1 MLIDPKVKKLVI
13 FNQGGGIVEREIQIT
28 LQRGSNEFQIQ
39 NIPASFDPNSANVKL
54 EYINPEQDKD
64 LYTLQQTIVSLPDPE
79 TTRQIIDREKS
90 AANNI
95 ISHSI
100 DFTRE
105 VREDI
110 NRLCETS
117 KYRTYNDMNG
127 SFDFIINAKKE
138 GKVIVKIQYFIT
150 DLRIKWETT
159 LNVNIDNDEKTA
171 ELEANLVVNNQ
182 TSFSYENV
190 ELGFAIFELPKR
202 APSRTIAP
210 GGPPTAPY
218 SGNQEGLAGLR
229 NEMMNEL
236 SQMKKTQRMRNLT
249 L

>member
-1 MLIDPKVKKLVI
+1 MLIDPKVKKLII
-13 FNQGGGIVEREIQIT
+13 FNHGGGIVEREIKLT

-54 EYINPEQDKD
+54 EYLHPEQDKD
-64 LYTLQQTIVSLPDPE
+64 LFSLQQTVVSLPDPE

-110 NRLCETS
+110 NRLCEAS
-117 KYRTYNDMNG
+117 KYRTFNDMKG
-127 SFDFIINAKKE
+127 SFDFIINAKQDGE
-138 GKVIVKIQYFIT
+138 VKVQIQYFIT
-150 DLRIKWETT
+150 DLRIRWETT
-159 LNVNIDNDEKTA
+159 LNVNVKNDEKTA
-171 ELEANLVVNNQ
+171 ELEAYLVVNNQ

-190 ELGFAIFELPKR
+190 ELGFAIFELPSMATTR
-202 APSRTIAP
+202 VRAP
-210 GGPPTAPY
+210 GGPP
-218 SGNQEGLAGLR
+218 SGPPAQSQATLSGLR
-229 NEMMNEL
+229 NEMMSEL